1 MRLRSSKAI
10 RLMFDKARSEGCHEA
25 YLNVYY
31 KNEDAIKA
39 DQRAGMTGYRH
50 RESIGNGYYRDDYI
64 MSVKI

>member
-1 MRLRSSKAI
+1 MRGRKAI

-39 DQRAGMTGYRH
+39 DQRAGMTTGYRH

-64 MSVKI
+64 MCVKI